1 MVDRSGS
8 MSPYWTNVVTWLE
21 ALVDVYEIDGI
32 TRKGGLVA
40 WDSSVD
46 TASTVLFTENLT
58 GDQLKD
64 KIAFISPG
72 GLTNGAVALDYTYDN
87 LFAIGSDPTVFREM
101 IFISDGKSTTPL
113 APAATQVN
121 V

>member
-1 MVDRSGS
+1 MVDKSGS
-8 MSPYWTNVVTWLE
+8 MSSVWTNVVTWLE

-40 WDSSVD
+40 WDGSVD

-64 KIAFISPG
+64 KIALISPG
-72 GLTNGAVALDYTYDN
+72 GLTNGAIALDYTYDN
-87 LFAIGSDPTVFREM
+87 LFATGSDPTVFREI
-101 IFISDGKSTTPL
+101 IFVSDGLSSEPL
-113 APAATQVN
+113 APAATQVDE
-121 V
+121 

>member
-40 WDSSVD
+40 WSSTVH

-64 KIAFISPG
+64 KIALIPSPG
-72 GLTNGAVALDYTYDN
+72 GGTNAEVALDYTYN
-87 LFAIGSDPTVFREM
+87 LFATGSDPTVFREI
-101 IFISDGKSTTPL
+101 IFVSDGLSSEPL
-113 APAATQVN
+113 APAATQVDE
-121 V
+121 